1 MSMNWIF
8 QTAAADALMVQF
20 DARIDL
26 KINAKVQQLA
36 KRLQSLPMEETA
48 WLREV
53 VPSYRSLLLYYN
65 VLECSET
72 QLRRALKP
80 VIDEVVSG
88 DDDTA
93 IEHQHHEI
101 EVCYDTELADDLAA
115 VAEHLKDSVEA
126 VARLHTAPTY
136 HVYTLGFAP
145 GFAYLGDVDERL
157 RMARHATPRQK
168 VPRGSVAI
176 AEQQTAI
183 YPRTSPGGWQLIGR
197 AVQWPQLH
205 SGDTVTFKAISRE
218 QYEQLCEA
226 KEAQDG

>member
-1 MSMNWIF
+1 MTMNWTF

-26 KINAKVQQLA
+26 QINAKVQQLA
-36 KRLQSLPMEETA
+36 RRLQTMQKEDTD

-65 VLECSET
+65 VLECSEA
-72 QLRRALKP
+72 QVRRALKP

-88 DDDTA
+88 ADDTA
-93 IEHQHHEI
+93 IESQHHEI
-101 EVCYDTELADDLAA
+101 EVCYATELAADLAA
-115 VAEHLKDSVEA
+115 VAEHLQDSVEA
-126 VARLHTAPTY
+126 VAKLHSAPTY

-145 GFAYLGDVDERL
+145 GFAYMGDVDERL

-183 YPRTSPGGWQLIGR
+183 YPRTSPGGWQVIGR

-205 SGDTVTFKAISRE
+205 PGDTVTFKAISRE

-226 KEAQDG
+226 EGTQDV